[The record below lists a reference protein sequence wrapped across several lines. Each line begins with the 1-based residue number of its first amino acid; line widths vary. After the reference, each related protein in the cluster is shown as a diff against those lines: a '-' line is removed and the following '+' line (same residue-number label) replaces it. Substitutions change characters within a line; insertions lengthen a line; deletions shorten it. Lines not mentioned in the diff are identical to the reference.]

1 MSIWN
6 ELQCIDNHIED
17 AKNQLEKQTKRLDN
31 LLAEKERKETLLEDY
46 FLRGF
51 AISEKTQERIN
62 NWKEEHKKK
71 CSCWCVDYIF
81 TPTELG
87 TALNVVC
94 PKCGATVECNCSSD
108 AFSSDDDYDLHP
120 SNYEWKV

>member
-6 ELQCIDNHIED
+6 DLKTIEQDIED
-17 AKNQLEKQTKRLDN
+17 AKNEIKKQTERLDY
-31 LLAEKERKETLLEDY
+31 LLAEKERRESLLEDY
-46 FLRGF
+46 FVRGF

-62 NWKEEHKKK
+62 NWKEEHKEK

-87 TALNVVC
+87 TALEVVC
-94 PKCGATVECNCSSD
+94 PKCGAKVECNCSSD
-108 AFSSDDDYDLHP
+108 ALASDDDYDLHP
-120 SNYEWKV
+120 SNYEWKI

>member
-17 AKNQLEKQTKRLDN
+17 AKDQLEKQAKRLDN

-51 AISEKTQERIN
+51 AISARTQERIN
-62 NWKEEHKKK
+62 GWEMDHKKK
-71 CSCWCVDYIF
+71 CNYKGIEYVF

-87 TALNVVC
+87 TVLIVQC
-94 PKCGATVECNCSSD
+94 PKCGAKVECNCSSD
-108 AFSSDDDYDLHP
+108 AFASDDDYDLHP
-120 SNYEWKV
+120 SNYEWKI